1 MSSTLSKLW
10 LWFWGRACG
19 FFLLPFCRLRVEGL
33 EHVPRHGGVVLAS
46 NHLSMFDTLVIPY
59 SISRA
64 HGPHKLWAP
73 AKEELFRN
81 PVVAFILRS
90 WGVFPVRRGRND
102 LRGIRRMLSLMRS
115 DRMMLFPEGTRS
127 RDGRLHEGNRMLG
140 KLIHQAQP
148 VVIPT
153 LVVGTDGIMA
163 SGSWWPNWRTPVRVR
178 YGRPLDLQAHY
189 QRPGSKET
197 SEAIVKEIMGA
208 IAALMYNE
216 NTKTPNSFQINP
228 LPPANGKLS
237 ASIVRFR
244 T

>member
-1 MSSTLSKLW
+1 MSSAVLKSW
-10 LWFWGRACG
+10 LWFSARAVG
-19 FFLLPFCRLRVEGL
+19 LLLPLFCRLRVDGL
-33 EHVPRHGGVVLAS
+33 EHVPRHGGFLLAS
-46 NHLSMFDTLVIPY
+46 NHVSMFDTLVIPY

-64 HGPHKLWAP
+64 HGPRLIWAP

-81 PVVAFILRS
+81 AIAGFFLRS

-102 LRGIRRMLSLMRS
+102 LRGIRRMLRLMRS

-127 RDGRLHEGNRMLG
+127 RDGRLREGNRMLG

-153 LVVGTDGIMA
+153 LVVGTDHIMA
-163 SGSWWPNWRTPVRVR
+163 SGSWRPNWRTPVRVR

-208 IAALMYNE
+208 IAALMYNGR
-216 NTKTPNSFQINP
+216 PV
-228 LPPANGKLS
+228 S
-237 ASIVRFR
+237 A
-244 T
+244 